1 MFTRKIVFSLLI
13 CLTACLSITFAI
25 QAQEITGET
34 EELRKEEKVLQ
45 GFDLLRQFEGTWKTS
60 SKSSADGSTV
70 EGTVSGRAV
79 GNKWMVIEH
88 KAKMSGI
95 DFEAVQTVGF
105 DAKKKKYVGTWVD
118 SMMDHT
124 WKYNGSIDAGGKK
137 LMLEAEGP
145 DWNDPTKTKL
155 YRDVYEF
162 KSDDEIATTSQIQN
176 DGEWETFMTGSMTK
190 KESKKVNSKVPPI
203 TPFLMFIGK
212 AEPAIEFYKTVFPNT
227 EIESM
232 EKYKEGEPGKAGT
245 IKLANVL
252 IEGQRVKFTDSPPVH
267 DFTFTP
273 SFSFFVECKDEAELK
288 ERFAKLSDGGKV
300 MMPLNNYGFSKQF
313 GWTSDKFGIS
323 WQLNLQE

>member
-1 MFTRKIVFSLLI
+1 VFIRKTFSALAICLLI
-13 CLTACLSITFAI
+13 PCAI
-25 QAQEITGET
+25 QAQDAPGEA
-34 EELRKEEKVLQ
+34 KESAKQEKVAK
-45 GFDLLRQFEGTWKTS
+45 GFDLLKQFEGTWQTS
-60 SKSSADGSTV
+60 SKSKADGSTV
-70 EGTVSGRAV
+70 KGTVSGRAV
-79 GNKWMVIEH
+79 GNKWVVIEH
-88 KAKMSGI
+88 KAKMGAV

-105 DAKKKKYVGTWVD
+105 DAKTKKYVGTWVD

-124 WKYNGSIDAGGKK
+124 WKYNGSVDAGGKK

-145 DWNDPTKTKL
+145 DWNDMSKTKL
-155 YRDVYEF
+155 YRDIYEF
-162 KSDDEIATTSQIQN
+162 KSANEIATTSEIQN
-176 DGEWETFMTGSMTK
+176 DAGQWETFMTGSMSK
-190 KESKKVNSKVPPI
+190 KESKNMSSKVPPI
-203 TPFLMFIGK
+203 TPFLMFVGD
-212 AEPAIEFYKTVFPNT
+212 AEPAIEFYKTVFPST

-252 IEGQRVKFTDSPPVH
+252 IEGQRVKFTDSPPIH

-273 SFSFFVECKDEAELK
+273 SFSFFVECKDEDELK
-288 ERFAKLSDGGKV
+288 EKFKKLADGGKV